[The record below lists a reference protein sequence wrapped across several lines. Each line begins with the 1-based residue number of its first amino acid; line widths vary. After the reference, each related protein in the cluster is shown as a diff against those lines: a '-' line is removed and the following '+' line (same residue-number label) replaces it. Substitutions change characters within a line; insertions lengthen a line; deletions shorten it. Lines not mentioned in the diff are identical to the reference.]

1 MPVSK
6 SERVELT
13 YFLRAPMKQGSR
25 MWRATTCTTARVG
38 DNFYHDDVEQV
49 SSPSPP
55 LPPSPQPHAH
65 MNAFSPLASPPAA
78 AEPCTAGEKVRIPN
92 STGELPLPFT
102 PPQASGC
109 KMTLP
114 CCLPHLWWLP
124 AAGSTT
130 FDCRCWPTT
139 LRHPCSD
146 GGTATC
152 VAALLSPQPTVGP
165 PALMAIPLSPREN
178 PLFYLSAPSPPP
190 PLSRQS

>member
-13 YFLRAPMKQGSR
+13 YFLRAPTKQGSR
-25 MWRATTCTTARVG
+25 MRRATTSTTARVG

-92 STGELPLPFT
+92 STGELPLPLYSSSS
-102 PPQASGC
+102 QR
-109 KMTLP
+109 LQ
-114 CCLPHLWWLP
+114 
-124 AAGSTT
+124 
-130 FDCRCWPTT
+130 DDPT
-139 LRHPCSD
+139 
-146 GGTATC
+146 
-152 VAALLSPQPTVGP
+152 LLSSPSMVASCCWIHHLRLPMPAHHP
-165 PALMAIPLSPREN
+165 PSSLQRRWYCYLRRRPPESTAYHGSSRAHGN
-178 PLFYLSAPSPPP
+178 PSKP
-190 PLSRQS
+190 